1 MCDYSRFMAGWGWWG
16 NDDYAQGVA
25 LSVLERLDG
34 GTCDHT
40 HTRNYKIKINK
51 HARRKHTTSGTRGPK
66 HGHGAARARSGPHPS
81 PLTPHASPLTLGTKL
96 SEAGYAAALK
106 REFPLA

>member
-1 MCDYSRFMAGWGWWG
+1 M
-16 NDDYAQGVA
+16 
-25 LSVLERLDG
+25 
-34 GTCDHT
+34 
-40 HTRNYKIKINK
+40 
-51 HARRKHTTSGTRGPK
+51 
-66 HGHGAARARSGPHPS
+66 GHGLWVMGRACGACGVEREERVRFVSQEPKPAPLTPHPS